1 MEKERGYDALGG
13 ESRDPCQRAGEGNN
27 STVGRNHYDELH
39 VERMYVYS
47 NYTVIVVVVVIVCRL
62 IVQCVSSGHL

>member
-13 ESRDPCQRAGEGNN
+13 ESRDPCQRAGEGN

-47 NYTVIVVVVVIVCRL
+47 KYVVVVVVIVCRL